1 MLLKYSLL
9 YCSELYSRKVLDRY
23 LSRALDLELHN
34 GKLALIDNSKYV
46 LTLDYAVKMLDIH
59 ERLQCG
65 IPVVIEGE
73 TGVGKTALVE
83 MLSKLWNQSL
93 FLEWTKQKSRLLDY
107 FKEKL
112 GNLASDG
119 VTKDYQV

>member
-1 MLLKYSLL
+1 M
-9 YCSELYSRKVLDRY
+9 
-23 LSRALDLELHN
+23 
-34 GKLALIDNSKYV
+34 IDQSKYV

-93 FLEWTKQKSRLLDY
+93 FLEWTKQKNRLLDI
-107 FKEKL
+107 FADKL
-112 GNLASDG
+112 EEICNEGITEDN
-119 VTKDYQV
+119 QVLKIKKLKHVYAFMIL